1 MLENASLVLG
11 SLALRLLGLC
21 RKHTELKFL
30 LLVLVLVL
38 EKGSPASTIALFKRS
53 KEGGMKGRNV

>member
-11 SLALRLLGLC
+11 SLALHLLGLC

-30 LLVLVLVL
+30 LLVLVL
-38 EKGSPASTIALFKRS
+38 EKGSPASTLALFKRS
-53 KEGGMKGRNV
+53 KEGGMKGKNV